1 MKLCI
6 LFIMLLALVDA
17 RAQNSETGKS
27 KDISIEK
34 GADATNEEQIKL
46 LQQQHKNVA
55 SSTSTLTNEQIVLL
69 TLIPLGIL
77 LLVFSSV
84 LVALFL
90 TSQAKFTKQD
100 DFEKIEPLT
109 VRF

>member
-6 LFIMLLALVDA
+6 LFILLLALVVA
-17 RAQNSETGKS
+17 RAQNKVSATGTSGDVSIETGA
-27 KDISIEK
+27 E
-34 GADATNEEQIKL
+34 L
-46 LQQQHKNVA
+46 LQQQQQHKNVA

-69 TLIPLGIL
+69 TLIPLGVL

-90 TSQAKFTKQD
+90 TTQPKFTKQD
-100 DFEKIEPLT
+100 DFKMIEPLT